1 MSRVKSD
8 VKVMNLGTL
17 WQFFTLT
24 RTAKAW
30 VKENVQIESY
40 MRQGKSAFACEH
52 RYGPILV
59 DGMRGAGLTVRGSD
73 SCFMGR

>member
-24 RTAKAW
+24 PAAKVW
-30 VKENVQIESY
+30 VKENVQMESY
-40 MRQGKSAFACEH
+40 MKQGETAFACEH
-52 RYGPILV
+52 RYAPPIV
-59 DGMRGAGLTVRGSD
+59 DGMRGAGLVVSP
-73 SCFMGR
+73 F